1 MELPRLLPLTQG
13 SSNFSIFFPSLHLIS
28 QCDENNL
35 FNPPGAPWGGDHL
48 ATTLSAEASSPLP
61 CSTPRWH
68 RPLHTAAGKVLKTL
82 DESYLKKNKMVVGM
96 LGSHA
101 VSSVLFRWFNLCFNN
116 LFVPGYIFVLVVHQF
131 TTFCCLCLNQPVAP
145 SHTVQQHLKTSLG
158 GNHEGDKTSVSGIL
172 CDICDEDK
180 RVSFVKVPFSHQN
193 LKVSLTC
200 QLQ

>member
-68 RPLHTAAGKVLKTL
+68 RPLHTAAGEVLKSL
-82 DESYLKKNKMVVGM
+82 DESYLKNLKMVVGM

-101 VSSVLFRWFNLCFNN
+101 ESSVLFR
-116 LFVPGYIFVLVVHQF
+116 
-131 TTFCCLCLNQPVAP
+131 
-145 SHTVQQHLKTSLG
+145 
-158 GNHEGDKTSVSGIL
+158 
-172 CDICDEDK
+172 
-180 RVSFVKVPFSHQN
+180 
-193 LKVSLTC
+193 
-200 QLQ
+200 